1 MVETESKVEP
11 EVCTFIDPQENSL
24 TVEVI
29 LPGAHKNSIK
39 LKVNSRCLLVF
50 AASDTVNYAK
60 YLSFKDPVAAEHA
73 KAEYDHDILRVTVPL
88 RA

>member
-1 MVETESKVEP
+1 MVGTVSKVEP
-11 EVCTFIDPQENSL
+11 EVCTYIDPQENSL
-24 TVEVI
+24 TIEVI

-39 LKVNSRCLLVF
+39 LKVNSRCLLVY

-60 YLSFKDPVAAEHA
+60 YLTFKDPVAAEKA
-73 KAEYDHDILRVTVPL
+73 KAEYENDILRVTVSL

>member
-1 MVETESKVEP
+1 MVEAASKVEP
-11 EVCTFIDPQENSL
+11 EVCTYIDPQENSL
-24 TVEVI
+24 TIEVV
-29 LPGAHKNSIK
+29 LPGAHKNTIK
-39 LKVNSRCLLVF
+39 LKVNSRCLLVY

-60 YLSFKDPVAAEHA
+60 YLSFKDPVAAERA